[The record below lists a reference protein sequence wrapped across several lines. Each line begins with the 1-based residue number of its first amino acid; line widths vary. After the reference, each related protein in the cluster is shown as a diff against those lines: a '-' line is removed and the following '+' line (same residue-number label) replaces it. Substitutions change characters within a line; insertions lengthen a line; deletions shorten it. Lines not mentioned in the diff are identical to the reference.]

1 VWNPCLSACRI
12 MQDRRRRG
20 VKQLEHETDGLVLLQ
35 SQGQE
40 VSHWEQSQP
49 CDGCRILEGNWARQT
64 HSRGKA
70 AAVDRPAQDARVLQ
84 RPRTSRRE
92 DRLDHAR
99 VSPGRQPCR
108 HDHNLCNARRPP
120 RKRYCLV
127 YFLVWFCSRRIC
139 RGYMSW
145 IGLLLEWSSLQ
156 EDGSWVV
163 CRVFRKTKNCKPKSD
178 VDARAGSMEPD
189 QQAGAAVLLLPH
201 QQGGVNSPAAE
212 IQLSMSDGG
221 GGQGAAAAGVMCYL
235 PAAYSH
241 QNQQIQYLCN
251 QEIINQQQQLADNY
265 SRYHDEMGHEDPAA
279 AAAAFPHLQQLAE
292 IPKFEAAHHG
302 YSMNS
307 CNPSASSSSSFR
319 SGQHEL
325 LQRQGKK
332 AVDCS
337 STSNSYMPQFGA
349 STGGELV
356 RTADVG
362 SIDWM
367 FEGAHGGA
375 AAAAARDQAH
385 LMNMRSIPST
395 STGTCG
401 TRRDHS
407 LGDVTIHL
415 QVMSRQLS
423 SHVDQ
428 HFSSSNGLHH
438 EVDDFW
444 NFTDQKWWSST
455 DGYYIDGPTPLA
467 S

>member
-1 VWNPCLSACRI
+1 MNKFSSKTSMMQVPVGFRFHPTDEELVAHYLHGKIASTSSCNRSEALEIIRDLDLYRLEPWDLHESCKIGEDEDSSSWSTKQTDWYFFSHKDRKYPTGNRANRATAAGFWKATGRDKPIHEAKLQQLIGQRKTLVFYKGRAPHGEKTDWI
-12 MQDRRRRG
+12 M
-20 VKQLEHETDGLVLLQ
+20 HEF
-35 SQGQE
+35 
-40 VSHWEQSQP
+40 
-49 CDGCRILEGNWARQT
+49 
-64 HSRGKA
+64 
-70 AAVDRPAQDARVLQ
+70 
-84 RPRTSRRE
+84 
-92 DRLDHAR
+92 RLDGNLADMTA
-99 VSPGRQPCR
+99 PC
-108 HDHNLCNARRPP
+108 
-120 RKRYCLV
+120 
-127 YFLVWFCSRRIC
+127 
-139 RGYMSW
+139 
-145 IGLLLEWSSLQ
+145 

-178 VDARAGSMEPD
+178 VDTRAGSMEPD

-201 QQGGVNSPAAE
+201 QQGRVNSPAAE

-221 GGQGAAAAGVMCYL
+221 GGQGAAAGVMCYL

-251 QEIINQQQQLADNY
+251 QEIINQQQQQLPDNY
-265 SRYHDEMGHEDPAA
+265 SRYHDEMGHQDPAA

-302 YSMNS
+302 YNMNS
-307 CNPSASSSSSFR
+307 CNPSASSSNSFR

-337 STSNSYMPQFGA
+337 SSSNSYMPQFGA

-356 RTADVG
+356 RTADVE

-444 NFTDQKWWSST
+444 NFTDQK
-455 DGYYIDGPTPLA
+455 
-467 S
+467 